1 MRKANTRRV
10 AWGHRSLD
18 PALALGSRACA
29 GASSSHGLTNG
40 TWRRISLGEGVLG
53 LVGLDNLVGVAAV
66 QLHELGKI
74 ELGLLE
80 DLDLLDEDVLKR
92 EDLGALLGDLLGNV
106 VGDAN
111 ML

>member
-1 MRKANTRRV
+1 MGASSLIP
-10 AWGHRSLD
+10 AW
-18 PALALGSRACA
+18 ALGSRASA
-29 GASSSHGLTNG
+29 GASRSRCLTNG
-40 TWRRISLGEGVLG
+40 TERRCSLGEGVLG
-53 LVGLDNLVGVAAV
+53 LSGLDNLVGVAAV
-66 QLHELGKI
+66 QLHELGEI

-106 VGDAN
+106 VGNAN

>member
-1 MRKANTRRV
+1 MGAS
-10 AWGHRSLD
+10 SLI
-18 PALALGSRACA
+18 PARALGSRASA
-29 GASSSHGLTNG
+29 GASRSRCLTNG
-40 TWRRISLGEGVLG
+40 TERRCSLGEGVLG
-53 LVGLDNLVGVAAV
+53 LSGLDNLVGVAAV
-66 QLHELGKI
+66 QLHELGEI

-106 VGDAN
+106 LGNAN